1 MDEKSVHSTPG
12 RIEDKA
18 PKPKGVIPKNTQSLV
33 IIGVAVLMIMIMW
46 LTGAGK
52 KVTTNPGPT
61 VGPPPL
67 LTPTDTSKVQ
77 AFRQAIQSEQK
88 AVREA
93 RGQFSSPLNVPAN
106 PPNGYHRYSAPPSQ
120 AGVEDGEREEATA
133 SAYAPYRAQELTN
146 QPQLDPIR
154 GDRKK
159 RQYFSLFASNVALTY
174 RKGAEAEKLGAS
186 PPAGLPESSPST
198 TRDTAVGALHDAQ
211 AQALRDAQA
220 LAAMGPLPG
229 WARPP
234 TGEPQTPTN
243 GTSSGEADHSTANP
257 EPKAAK
263 PESLRPGEL
272 NSATGKKY
280 ILFEGTV
287 IQTALINRLN
297 GSLSGPVNC
306 LVTSDVHS
314 HDHQHVLIPAGTK
327 VLGEAKK
334 VTAFGQERLAVFF
347 HRLIMPDG
355 YSVSL
360 DRFKGLDQVGA
371 TALRDK
377 VNNHYTKI
385 FGASLAV
392 GVLGGSAQVGTANI
406 FTQSATDR
414 IHAGFGESMA
424 MAGERILDRFL
435 NILPTVT
442 IREGARVSVYLAND
456 LLLPDYNNHTMPPDL

>member
-1 MDEKSVHSTPG
+1 MDEKSVHSTPN

-18 PKPKGVIPKNTQSLV
+18 PKPKGVIPKNTQSVV
-33 IIGVAVLMIMIMW
+33 IIGVAVLMILIMW
-46 LTGAGK
+46 LTGAGRK
-52 KVTTNPGPT
+52 ITINPGPN
-61 VGPPPL
+61 VAPPPL

-77 AFRQAIQSEQK
+77 TFRQAIQSEQK
-88 AVREA
+88 AAREA
-93 RGQFSSPLNVPAN
+93 RAQLSSPQNIPAN
-106 PPNGYHRYSAPPSQ
+106 PPNGYQSYSAPPSQ
-120 AGVEDGEREEATA
+120 AVVGNGEAGEATT
-133 SAYAPYRAQELTN
+133 SAYGPYRAQELTN
-146 QPQLDPIR
+146 QPEPDPIR
-154 GDRKK
+154 GDQKK
-159 RQYFSLFASNVALTY
+159 RQYFSLFASNLALTY

-186 PPAGLPESSPST
+186 PPAELPESSPST
-198 TRDTAVGALHDAQ
+198 TRDSAVGALHDAQ

-229 WARPP
+229 WATLPS
-234 TGEPQTPTN
+234 GQPQTPTN
-243 GTSSGEADHSTANP
+243 GTSSSEADRSTPNP
-257 EPKAAK
+257 EPKAVN
-263 PESLRPGEL
+263 PESLRSGEL

-280 ILFEGTV
+280 VLFEGTFV
-287 IQTALINRLN
+287 QTVLINRLN

-306 LVTSDVHS
+306 LVTSDVYS
-314 HDHQHVLIPAGTK
+314 HDRQHVLIPAGTK
-327 VLGEAKK
+327 VLGEAQK

-360 DRFKGLDQVGA
+360 DKFKGLDQGGA

-392 GVLGGSAQVGTANI
+392 GVLGGLAQVGTGNI
-406 FTQSATDR
+406 FTESAADR
-414 IHAGFGESMA
+414 IRVGFGESTA

-456 LLLPDYNNHTMPPDL
+456 LLLPDYNNHTMSPDL

>member
-1 MDEKSVHSTPG
+1 MDEKSVHSTPN

-33 IIGVAVLMIMIMW
+33 IIGVALLMILIMW

-52 KVTTNPGPT
+52 KVTTNAGPT

-67 LTPTDTSKVQ
+67 LTPTDTSKLQ

-88 AVREA
+88 AAREA
-93 RGQFSSPLNVPAN
+93 RAQFSSPLNGPAN
-106 PPNGYHRYSAPPSQ
+106 PTNGYHRYSAPPSQ
-120 AGVEDGEREEATA
+120 AGVGDGEPEEATA

-146 QPQLDPIR
+146 QPQPDPIR

-229 WARPP
+229 WATPP
-234 TGEPQTPTN
+234 RREQQTPTN
-243 GTSSGEADHSTANP
+243 GTSSGEADRSTPNP

-280 ILFEGTV
+280 TLFEGTV

-306 LVTSDVHS
+306 LVTSDVYS
-314 HDHQHVLIPAGTK
+314 HDRQHVLIPAGTK
-327 VLGEAKK
+327 VLGEAEK

-360 DRFKGLDQVGA
+360 DRFKGLDQAGA

-377 VNNHYTKI
+377 VNNHYSKI

-392 GVLGGSAQVGTANI
+392 GVLGGLAQVGTGNI
-406 FTQSATDR
+406 FTESAADR
-414 IHAGFGESMA
+414 IRVGFGESTA
-424 MAGERILDRFL
+424 LAGERILDRFL

>member
-1 MDEKSVHSTPG
+1 MDEKSVESTPN

-18 PKPKGVIPKNTQSLV
+18 PKPKGLIPKNTQSLV
-33 IIGVAVLMIMIMW
+33 IIGVAVLMILIMW
-46 LTGAGK
+46 LTGGGK
-52 KVTTNPGPT
+52 KAATNPGLT
-61 VGPPPL
+61 LAPPQL
-67 LTPTDTSKVQ
+67 LTPTDTSKLQ
-77 AFRQAIQSEQK
+77 AFKQTIQSEQK
-88 AVREA
+88 AA
-93 RGQFSSPLNVPAN
+93 RVARLQFSSSQRLPAN
-106 PPNGYHRYSAPPSQ
+106 SPEAYQPYSAAPAQ
-120 AGVEDGEREEATA
+120 AGGGESGGEEAGTP
-133 SAYAPYRAQELTN
+133 AYAPYQAQELMN
-146 QPQLDPIR
+146 QSQTDPIR

-186 PPAGLPESSPST
+186 APAGLPESSPST
-198 TRDTAVGALHDAQ
+198 TRDAAVGALHEAQ

-220 LAAMGPLPG
+220 LAAMGPLQG
-229 WARPP
+229 WAPLPSGHPLTPPKGTP
-234 TGEPQTPTN
+234 TGDEERNTFNPPPKP
-243 GTSSGEADHSTANP
+243 ANP
-257 EPKAAK
+257 D
-263 PESLRPGEL
+263 SLRPGEL

-280 ILFEGTV
+280 VLFEGAL
-287 IQTALINRLN
+287 IQTVLINRLN
-297 GSLSGPVNC
+297 GSLSGPINC
-306 LVTSDVHS
+306 LVTSDVYS
-314 HDHQHVLIPAGTK
+314 HDRQHVVIPAGTK
-327 VLGEAKK
+327 VLGEAQK

-392 GVLGGSAQVGTANI
+392 GVLGGLAQVGTGNI

-414 IHAGFGESMA
+414 IHAGFGESMT

-442 IREGARVSVYLAND
+442 IREGTRVNVYLSND